1 MSQRRSNPS
10 RSCSIQVAHP
20 FDLAVKLCG
29 ILVGTLVGMLSYAPD
44 TMVHAQTVSTEDDEL
59 LNAQAQRTYPTLLGL
74 AKDRE
79 NISHWQT
86 ITQHLQTADIQH
98 RIIDWQAV
106 RGASDLADLTVL
118 FLPNIDTISPRQMN
132 ALETWVD
139 EGGQLI
145 VSGAVGQNSSSRIR
159 QRLRSLVGAFWA
171 APLPHPTSLQSI
183 SRREQRWI
191 APAEHSTP
199 IQGGV
204 IIPTGLS
211 SHTVATW
218 QTISSDDLA
227 DLIDMDVDMDAA
239 DLNEMGTHGSAA
251 VIVTEQTTFFGWQ
264 WGNKPESINL
274 DTAWLTA
281 AIARSDAAPTSSVSP
296 NPIPESSR
304 AEWSSSIS
312 QASFPESQSPDP
324 RSTASHPAAIP
335 PAETLLSEQLPRLT
349 RLTPQDINSAS
360 HSQQRRP
367 SPQRARPPVNRPSK
381 SSIPAAPSLPSP
393 APPPPSQSGLSDP
406 AEQVAPAGVEI
417 GRGDAPITM
426 LEAIAMREELANI
439 IGRFES
445 ALLSANSVNS
455 TVSLQVSD
463 TVEPVLIAS
472 AQDIVQLERA
482 SNSQEARRSTESAT
496 QEVVE
501 YAHQVLDTLPD
512 LIAQREF
519 ARAREAW
526 ISAREQLWNNFPTDR
541 YLAQPEIRAMWLD
554 RGTIVRAGSRDGLIP
569 IFDRLADA
577 GINTVF
583 FETVNAGYPI
593 YPSQVAPQQNPLT
606 RHWDPLEVA
615 VELAHERGIELHAW
629 VWVFAVGNQRH
640 NPIVNLPVDYIG
652 PIISAHPDWAN
663 FDHRGHMIPPG
674 QTKPFLDPA
683 NPEVRSYLSRLFN
696 EIVTQ
701 YDVDGLQLDYIRY
714 PFQDAGAGRTYGYG
728 IAARQQFQAMTGVD
742 PVTISPRDRQ
752 LWHRWTTFRTNQINS
767 FVAETSTQ
775 LRQRRPDLILSAA
788 VFAFSEHERV
798 QKIQQN
804 WEVWARRG
812 DVDLIVP
819 MSYALD
825 ANRLQ
830 RLTRPWFDE
839 DADLGSV
846 LVLPSIRLLNLPE
859 SATLDQIQA
868 LRDMPAGGYSL
879 FAVENLDESLHA
891 IFSRT
896 QATDT
901 DAHPDPIPYRQPFH
915 TAAARFT
922 ALAREWSF
930 ALSNHQLWIREPQL
944 EEWRTQTQE
953 LVEAFNE
960 LAEHPSRRQLR
971 ETQRLLIS
979 FRSQFADW
987 MYLQSLTNEYRVQT
1001 WNNRLDVLD
1010 DLLRYGNQHALN
1022 R

>member
-1 MSQRRSNPS
+1 MSQRRSNPL
-10 RSCSIQVAHP
+10 RPCSMQVANSSDIAIK
-20 FDLAVKLCG
+20 FCG
-29 ILVGTLVGMLSYAPD
+29 ILIGTLVGMLFYAPD
-44 TMVHAQTVSTEDDEL
+44 TAVHAQTVSSQDDEL
-59 LNAQAQRTYPTLLGL
+59 LHAQTQRAYPTMLGI

-79 NISHWQT
+79 HISHWQT
-86 ITQHLQTADIQH
+86 MTQHLQAAGIQH
-98 RIIDWQAV
+98 RIIDWQGV
-106 RGASDLADLTVL
+106 RRASDLADLTVL
-118 FLPNIDTISPRQMN
+118 FLPNIETISPRQMN
-132 ALETWVD
+132 VLETWVHA
-139 EGGQLI
+139 GGQLI
-145 VSGAVGQNSSSRIR
+145 VSGAVGQDSSSRIQ
-159 QRLRSLVGAFWA
+159 QRLRSLLGAFWA
-171 APLPHPTSLQSI
+171 APLPRPTSLQAI
-183 SRREQRWI
+183 SRRQPQWI
-191 APAEHSTP
+191 EPAEHSTSV
-199 IQGGV
+199 QGGV
-204 IIPTGLS
+204 IIPTGVS
-211 SHTVATW
+211 SHTIAIW
-218 QTISSDDLA
+218 PTISADDLA
-227 DLIDMDVDMDAA
+227 DRIDAS
-239 DLNEMGTHGSAA
+239 DLDEISNHGSAA
-251 VIVTEQTTFFGWQ
+251 VIATEQTTFFGWQ
-264 WGNKPESINL
+264 WGNEPESVDL
-274 DTAWLTA
+274 DIAWLTA
-281 AIARSDAAPTSSVSP
+281 AIARSETAPPPSVSVSP
-296 NPIPESSR
+296 IPDPPS
-304 AEWSSSIS
+304 AEWSPSTSQGSS
-312 QASFPESQSPDP
+312 PESQSPAP
-324 RSTASHPAAIP
+324 RPTASQPVAIP

-349 RLTPQDINSAS
+349 RLTPDDINSAS
-360 HSQQRRP
+360 QSANQSSQRSS
-367 SPQRARPPVNRPSK
+367 SPQRARSPVNRPPQP
-381 SSIPAAPSLPSP
+381 SIPAAPPPLLPT
-393 APPPPSQSGLSDP
+393 PPSSPQDGLSDP
-406 AEQVAPAGVEI
+406 AEQVAPAGLEI
-417 GRGDAPITM
+417 GRGDAPITV

-445 ALLSANSVNS
+445 ALLSANSTNS
-455 TVSLQVSD
+455 AVSLQVSD

-472 AQDIVQLERA
+472 VQDTVQLERA
-482 SNSQEARRSTESAT
+482 SNSQDARRSTDSAT
-496 QEVVE
+496 QEIVE
-501 YAHQVLDTLPD
+501 YAHHVLNTLPD

-519 ARAREAW
+519 ATARENW
-526 ISAREQLWNNFPTDR
+526 INAREQLWNNFPTDR

-554 RGTIVRAGSRDGLIP
+554 RGTIVRAGSRAGLIP

-606 RHWDPLEVA
+606 RHWDPLEAA

-652 PIISAHPDWAN
+652 PVISAHPDWAN
-663 FDHRGHMIPPG
+663 YDHRGHMIPPG

-683 NPEVRSYLSRLFN
+683 NPEVRSYLSRLFD

-742 PVTISPRDRQ
+742 PVTISPSDRQ
-752 LWHRWTTFRTNQINS
+752 LWNRWTTFRTNQINS
-767 FVAETSTQ
+767 FVAETSAQ

-788 VFAFSEHERV
+788 VFAISEHERV

-825 ANRLQ
+825 TNRLQ

-839 DADLGSV
+839 EADLGSV

-879 FAVENLDESLHA
+879 FAVENLNASLHA

-896 QATDT
+896 QGTGA

-922 ALAREWSF
+922 ALAQEWSF
-930 ALSNHQLWIREPQL
+930 ALSNHQLWIRDPQL

-953 LVEAFNE
+953 LVDTFNE
-960 LAEHPSRRQLR
+960 LADHPSRRQLR
-971 ETQRLLIS
+971 ETQRLLTA

-987 MYLQSLTNEYRVQT
+987 MYLQSLTDEYRVQT

-1010 DLLRYGNQHALN
+1010 DLLRYGNQHALD